1 MILTKIIIYLVVLIL
16 LYFAVLFIGIYI
28 VPYLG
33 VGFCKKFYRLFPVT
47 SILILGF
54 SVANNQYNIRKLEKL
69 KKIDKEVTKYDLAR
83 KRLKRIKK
91 LRK

>member
-1 MILTKIIIYLVVLIL
+1 MILTKIIIYSVVLIL

-28 VPYLG
+28 VPYLD

-54 SVANNQYNIRKLEKL
+54 SVANNQYNIQKLEKL
-69 KKIDKEVTKYDLAR
+69 KKIDEEVTKYDLAR

-91 LRK
+91 LKK

>member
-1 MILTKIIIYLVVLIL
+1 MILTKIIIYSVVLIL

-28 VPYLG
+28 VPYLD

-54 SVANNQYNIRKLEKL
+54 SVANNQYNIQKLEKL

-91 LRK
+91 LKK

>member
-1 MILTKIIIYLVVLIL
+1 MILTKIIIYSVVLIL
-16 LYFAVLFIGIYI
+16 LYFAVLFLGIYI
-28 VPYLG
+28 VPYLS

-47 SILILGF
+47 SMLILGF

-83 KRLKRIKK
+83 KRLKRINKLKK
-91 LRK
+91 

>member
-1 MILTKIIIYLVVLIL
+1 MILTKIIIYSVVLIL

-28 VPYLG
+28 VPYLD

-83 KRLKRIKK
+83 KRLKRINKLKK
-91 LRK
+91 

>member
-1 MILTKIIIYLVVLIL
+1 MILTKIIIYSVVLIL

-28 VPYLG
+28 VPYLD
-33 VGFCKKFYRLFPVT
+33 VGFCKKFYRLFPAT

-54 SVANNQYNIRKLEKL
+54 SVANNQYNIQKLEKL

-83 KRLKRIKK
+83 KRLKRINKLKK
-91 LRK
+91 

>member
-1 MILTKIIIYLVVLIL
+1 MILTKIIIYSVVLIL

-28 VPYLG
+28 VPYLD
-33 VGFCKKFYRLFPVT
+33 VGFCKKFYRLFPAT
-47 SILILGF
+47 SILIFGF
-54 SVANNQYNIRKLEKL
+54 SIANNENNIRKLEKL

>member
-1 MILTKIIIYLVVLIL
+1 MILTKIIIYSVVLIL

-28 VPYLG
+28 VPYLR

-83 KRLKRIKK
+83 KRLKRINKLKK
-91 LRK
+91 

>member
-1 MILTKIIIYLVVLIL
+1 MILTKIIIYSVVLIL

-28 VPYLG
+28 VPYLD
-33 VGFCKKFYRLFPVT
+33 VGFWKKFYRLFPVT
-47 SILILGF
+47 SMLIFGF
-54 SVANNQYNIRKLEKL
+54 SLATNENNIRKLEKL

-91 LRK
+91 LKK

>member
-1 MILTKIIIYLVVLIL
+1 MILTKIIIYSVVLIL
-16 LYFAVLFIGIYI
+16 LYFVVLFIGIYI

-54 SVANNQYNIRKLEKL
+54 SVANNQYNIQKLEKL

-83 KRLKRIKK
+83 KRLKRINKLKK
-91 LRK
+91 

>member
-1 MILTKIIIYLVVLIL
+1 MILTKIIIYSVVLIL

-28 VPYLG
+28 VPYLD

-47 SILILGF
+47 SMLILGF
-54 SVANNQYNIRKLEKL
+54 SVANNENNIRKLEKL

>member
-1 MILTKIIIYLVVLIL
+1 MILTKIIIYLVVLTL
-16 LYFAVLFIGIYI
+16 LYFAVLFLGIYI
-28 VPYLG
+28 VPYLS

-54 SVANNQYNIRKLEKL
+54 SVANNQYNIQKLEKL

-91 LRK
+91 LKK

>member
-1 MILTKIIIYLVVLIL
+1 MILTKIIIYSVVLIL

-28 VPYLG
+28 VPYLD

-47 SILILGF
+47 SMLIFGF
-54 SVANNQYNIRKLEKL
+54 SVANNQYNIQKLEKL

-91 LRK
+91 LKK

>member
-1 MILTKIIIYLVVLIL
+1 MILTKIIIYSVVLIL

-28 VPYLG
+28 VPYLD

-47 SILILGF
+47 SMLILGF
-54 SVANNQYNIRKLEKL
+54 SVANNENNIRKLEKL

-91 LRK
+91 LKK

>member
-1 MILTKIIIYLVVLIL
+1 M
-16 LYFAVLFIGIYI
+16 
-28 VPYLG
+28 PYLS

-47 SILILGF
+47 SMLILGF
-54 SVANNQYNIRKLEKL
+54 SVANNENNIRILEKL

-91 LRK
+91 LKK